1 MKDKSVFGGGCSGG
15 QEIPGHSERGSRTFY
30 QTLQSAE
37 RGGGQRSGSALAS
50 GNCLPSLSVLVLL
63 SPETGKE
70 TKVYQANVHQ
80 MSSRRQQRGWM

>member
-50 GNCLPSLSVLVLL
+50 GSCLTSLSVLVLL